1 MNGPVIAILRHA
13 DYEQPADVPS
23 AWLPHP
29 LTEGGVRQAQDAASL
44 VRDFARANDLT
55 IDPVIDASHMLR
67 AWQTADILRGRLELQ
82 SVEEFEA
89 LAERSVGAVANLTT
103 GEIEELLFADPRY
116 DTPPAGWKSDT
127 DYQLP
132 FQGSES
138 LFQAGERV
146 AQHIMG
152 RESGMSP
159 SQLKIIVGHGASLR
173 HAAMHLGI
181 LNRENV
187 GRVSMFHAK
196 PVFLAR
202 EGGWQKVGGAWK
214 PRNNNEVTDEFGAA

>member
-1 MNGPVIAILRHA
+1 MNVPVIAILRHA

-23 AWLPHP
+23 AWLPYP
-29 LTEGGVRQAQDAASL
+29 LTEDGIQQAQHAAL
-44 VRDFARANDLT
+44 LLRDFAQAHDLT
-55 IDPVIDASHMLR
+55 LDPIVDASQMLR
-67 AWQTADILRGRLELQ
+67 AWQTADIIRGELQLQ

-89 LAERSVGAVANLTT
+89 LAERGVGAVANMTT
-103 GEIEELLFADPRY
+103 REIETLLAADPRY
-116 DTPPAGWKSDT
+116 DAPPTGWKSDT

-138 LFQAGERV
+138 LLQAGERV
-146 AQHIMG
+146 ARHIMR

-181 LNRENV
+181 LNREHV
-187 GRVSMFHAK
+187 GRVSMFHAT
-196 PVFLAR
+196 PVFLVF
-202 EGGWQKVGGAWK
+202 EDGWQKVSGAWK